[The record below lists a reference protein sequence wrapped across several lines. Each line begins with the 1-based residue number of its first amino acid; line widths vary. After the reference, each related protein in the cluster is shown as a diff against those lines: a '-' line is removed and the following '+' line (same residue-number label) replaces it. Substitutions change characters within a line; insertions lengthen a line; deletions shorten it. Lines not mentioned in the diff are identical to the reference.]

1 MGKELTGEDGR
12 FGSGSVFYWLLVQE
26 LTQHKGHRDEL
37 GVVVTV
43 NGELLKKP
51 PLIIFKY
58 KPGQGNMGK
67 EIILS
72 NLADLLLANRFY
84 QI

>member
-1 MGKELTGEDGR
+1 MGQGQ
-12 FGSGSVFYWLLVQE
+12 FFFWLLVQE

-43 NGELLKKP
+43 NREPLKKP

-58 KPGQGNMGK
+58 KPGKGNMGK
-67 EIILS
+67 KIVLS
-72 NLADLLLANRFY
+72 NLTDLQLKAS
-84 QI
+84 